1 MQLEFAR
8 IVHEYENKKVLI
20 LAPLAV
26 VEQTTQEAHKMGIS
40 LEGIDITN
48 YEQIDNIDCES
59 YIGIV
64 LDESSILKNFTGSY
78 KKRIIERFARTKYKL
93 ACTATPAPNDPEEIG
108 NHSEFLSN
116 MTRTEML
123 AMYFVHDAGDTGEWR
138 LKGHSIDY
146 FYEWISSWA
155 IMLNN
160 PADIGFEMVGY
171 SLPKLN
177 LIENKIETSWKGV
190 DLFNDTS
197 VNATDFNAELRRTK
211 NERLDLAR
219 DIVMSKP
226 DEGFIVWIKQN
237 EEADYFKSICPEAVE
252 VRGDDKPE
260 DKKKNLIGFAE
271 NKFRILLTKQKI
283 AQFGLNYQNCHNQ
296 VFASLD
302 FSFEA
307 LYQSIR
313 RSYRFGQ
320 KEEVN
325 IYLITTDT
333 MQNVKESIERK
344 QIKFRE
350 MQDKMAE

>member
-1 MQLEFAR
+1 MEYLDFLKSKMKSRIESGFIFPENKMNEKLFPFQKFILSRALKSGKYAIFADCGLGKTFMQLEFAR

-211 NERLDLAR
+211 IDRAAWA
-219 DIVMSKP
+219 
-226 DEGFIVWIKQN
+226 G
-237 EEADYFKSICPEAVE
+237 
-252 VRGDDKPE
+252 
-260 DKKKNLIGFAE
+260 
-271 NKFRILLTKQKI
+271 
-283 AQFGLNYQNCHNQ
+283 
-296 VFASLD
+296 
-302 FSFEA
+302 
-307 LYQSIR
+307 
-313 RSYRFGQ
+313 
-320 KEEVN
+320 
-325 IYLITTDT
+325 
-333 MQNVKESIERK
+333 
-344 QIKFRE
+344 
-350 MQDKMAE
+350 